1 VCCACLTS
9 LTSFSSLGAAAQASD
24 LIKWQAPAPVEYA
37 GPSHTA
43 LEVMNGNARSAS
55 CEVEMLL
62 GFRHDGSVASQ
73 GSVAAQL
80 TVPGQEEAYTWQ
92 VTVPN
97 GWTVGLNL
105 GNLPAAASAA
115 GLALSLI
122 DVSTGIAAPV
132 GTVSLPGPSTC
143 IARAAAPAISPVD
156 GGAFL
161 GAVAVSL
168 ASAEAGAALHYTLSG
183 ATQLGPSLYDGTPI
197 IIAGCGATTVRA
209 WASRPGVQDSAA
221 VQVSYA
227 VEAVAITGGRRSDA
241 SCVAAQPLAPVSTAV
256 SADGA
261 VAAES
266 AALAPVSMRL
276 AGAGRRSAT
285 CGVAVSL
292 SFADPRTDLLAR
304 SFLLV
309 VTREGT
315 NQAAA
320 EVAAEAAAAATA
332 AEAADGAPAAAEGI
346 AASRRRL
353 QLAGASDVSAPY
365 LNVLLTQAIAVTPIT
380 LANEHV
386 TEVALGNLPSGSQ
399 LLLFA
404 SPEPGS
410 ELLVSEATAAADSG
424 QAAAALDPRSFTL
437 AIGGA
442 VAVPDSCGVK
452 LLPPGISAASADGA
466 GSGAGTVVRR
476 RLQLETHYNGSVLVR
491 IASSLPG
498 SVVYVTTDGS
508 SPASSATALFSSLLG
523 SVEAPAHV
531 AFQLTAPGCTTVRAY
546 TASATAG
553 ASDEASAVYCISNA
567 DSSAT
572 VDGAAPAGA
581 SAAGATDLCAT
592 GGDGIRCA
600 PNNCGRLYY
609 RCKGGVA
616 SSVYEAPAGFLC
628 NGGELKGADDPTDA
642 LADPATEAVS
652 RCVNNLCGL
661 LPAPRP
667 GNAAAVCMLP
677 ATGAVA
683 ATLTTPSPTPTASGT
698 VTRTRTP
705 SPCSGS
711 HTPPAT
717 LSSSKTPPATLS
729 SSKTPPATL
738 SSSKTPPATL
748 SSSKTHPASASASKT
763 GSNAATPT
771 RSTSISASPSKY
783 SSCSATPTA
792 SQCPH
797 LRDNPP
803 CSIEADGWSCIR
815 DGAELDVYAM
825 AVFNSIAV
833 SQCTSMMQMC
843 SWGVQTSTV
852 SVMAGVACYG
862 GAMVFADDPMCAPTV
877 IPLPPGCVYPSLSA
891 SVTPS
896 PCDVKV
902 GEESDCRC
910 CGGARGP
917 P

>member
-1 VCCACLTS
+1 
-9 LTSFSSLGAAAQASD
+9 
-24 LIKWQAPAPVEYA
+24 
-37 GPSHTA
+37 
-43 LEVMNGNARSAS
+43 MNGNARSAS

-80 TVPGQEEAYTWQ
+80 TVPGHEEAYTWQ

-105 GNLPAAASAA
+105 GNLPAAASSA

-122 DVSTGIAAPV
+122 DVSTGVAAPV
-132 GTVSLPGPSTC
+132 GTVPLPGPATC

-161 GAVAVSL
+161 GAVAVFL

-183 ATQLGPSLYDGTPI
+183 ATQQGPSLYDGTPI

-227 VEAVAITGGRRSDA
+227 VEAVAITGGRGSGA

-266 AALAPVSMRL
+266 TTVTPTVPASMRL
-276 AGAGRRSAT
+276 AGSGGRSAT

-292 SFADPRTDLLAR
+292 SFADPRTDVLAR

-320 EVAAEAAAAATA
+320 EVAAEAATAASA

-346 AASRRRL
+346 AAARRRL

-365 LNVLLTQAIAVTPIT
+365 LNVLLAQAIAVTPIT
-380 LANEHV
+380 LANQHA

-404 SPEPGS
+404 SPEPAS
-410 ELLVSEATAAADSG
+410 ELLVSDTTAGADSG
-424 QAAAALDPRSFTL
+424 QAPAALDPRSFTL
-437 AIGGA
+437 AVGGA

-452 LLPPGISAASADGA
+452 LPPPGISAASASGA
-466 GSGAGTVVRR
+466 GSDAGTAVHRR
-476 RLQLETHYNGSVLVR
+476 MQLETHYNGSVLVS

-523 SVEAPAHV
+523 SVEASAHV

-546 TASATAG
+546 TVSATAG
-553 ASDEASAVYCISNA
+553 ASDEASAVYCISYA
-567 DSSAT
+567 DSSTT
-572 VDGAAPAGA
+572 VDLSAPAGA
-581 SAAGATDLCAT
+581 WTAGATDLCAS

-616 SSVYEAPAGFLC
+616 SPVYEAPAGFLC
-628 NGGELKGADDPTDA
+628 NGGELKGADDPTDPS
-642 LADPATEAVS
+642 ADPAVEGVS
-652 RCVNNLCGL
+652 RCLNNLCGL

-683 ATLTTPSPTPTASGT
+683 ATLTTPSATPTKSAS
-698 VTRTRTP
+698 VTRSRTP
-705 SPCSGS
+705 SRCSGS

-717 LSSSKTPPATLS
+717 LSSSKTPAATLSSSKTPAATLS
-729 SSKTPPATL
+729 SSKTPPA
-738 SSSKTPPATL
+738 SV
-748 SSSKTHPASASASKT
+748 SASKT
-763 GSNAATPT
+763 GSGSATPT
-771 RSTSISASPSKY
+771 RSPSISASPSKFT
-783 SSCSATPTA
+783 SCSATPTA
-792 SQCPH
+792 SQCPY
-797 LRDNPP
+797 LRTNPP
-803 CSIEADGWSCIR
+803 CGIEADGWSCIR
-815 DGAELDVYAM
+815 DGTELNVYAM
-825 AVFNSIAV
+825 AVFHNIAV

-843 SWGVQTSTV
+843 SGGVQTSAV
-852 SVMAGVACYG
+852 SVMNGVACYG

-902 GEESDCRC
+902 GEGRLPLLWRSERSAITARKSCICHDCRGREGLAIPTLLPLLVC
-910 CGGARGP
+910 ASSTC
-917 P
+917 

>member
-1 VCCACLTS
+1 
-9 LTSFSSLGAAAQASD
+9 
-24 LIKWQAPAPVEYA
+24 
-37 GPSHTA
+37 
-43 LEVMNGNARSAS
+43 
-55 CEVEMLL
+55 MLL
-62 GFRHDGSVASQ
+62 GFRHDDSVARQ

-105 GNLPAAASAA
+105 GNLPAAASSA

-122 DVSTGIAAPV
+122 DVSTGVAAPV
-132 GTVSLPGPSTC
+132 ASVPLPGPSTC
-143 IARAAAPAISPVD
+143 IARAAAPAVSPVD

-168 ASAEAGAALHYTLSG
+168 ASAEAGATLHYTLSG
-183 ATQLGPSLYDGTPI
+183 ATQLGPSLYDGAPL

-227 VEAVAITGGRRSDA
+227 VEAVAITGGRGSDA
-241 SCVAAQPLAPVSTAV
+241 ACVAAQPLAPVSTAV
-256 SADGA
+256 SSDGA
-261 VAAES
+261 VAAEP
-266 AALAPVSMRL
+266 ADLAPTAPVSMRL
-276 AGAGRRSAT
+276 AGAGGRSAT

-292 SFADPRTDLLAR
+292 SFLDPRTDVLAR

-320 EVAAEAAAAATA
+320 EVAAEAAAAAAVA
-332 AEAADGAPAAAEGI
+332 AATDGAPAAAEGI
-346 AASRRRL
+346 AASTRRL
-353 QLAGASDVSAPY
+353 QLAGASGVSAAY
-365 LNVLLTQAIAVTPIT
+365 LNVLLTQAIAVTPLT
-380 LANEHV
+380 LANQHV

-410 ELLVSEATAAADSG
+410 ELLISEATAAADSG
-424 QAAAALDPRSFTL
+424 QAAAALDLRSFTL
-437 AIGGA
+437 AIGDP
-442 VAVPDSCGVK
+442 VPVSDSCGVK
-452 LLPPGISAASADGA
+452 LLPPGISAASANGG

-491 IASSLPG
+491 VESSLPG
-498 SVVYVTTDGS
+498 SVIYVTTDGS
-508 SPASSATALFSSLLG
+508 SPASSPTALFSSLLG

-531 AFQLTAPGCTTVRAY
+531 TFQLTAPGCTTVRAY
-546 TASATAG
+546 TASASAA
-553 ASDEASAVYCISNA
+553 ASDESAAVYCISYAEASAAA
-567 DSSAT
+567 DP
-572 VDGAAPAGA
+572 AAPAGA
-581 SAAGATDLCAT
+581 SAAGATDLCAS

-609 RCKGGVA
+609 RCKNSVA
-616 SSVYEAPAGFLC
+616 SPVYAAPAGFLC

-642 LADPATEAVS
+642 AADPATEGAS

-683 ATLTTPSPTPTASGT
+683 ATLTTPSPTRTASAT

-717 LSSSKTPPATLS
+717 RSSSKTPPASVS
-729 SSKTPPATL
+729 SSKTPPASV
-738 SSSKTPPATL
+738 SS
-748 SSSKTHPASASASKT
+748 SKT
-763 GSNAATPT
+763 GSNSATPT
-771 RSTSISASPSKY
+771 RSPSVSASPSKY
-783 SSCSATPTA
+783 SSCSATPTP
-792 SQCPH
+792 SQCPY
-797 LRDNPP
+797 LRTNPP
-803 CSIEADGWSCIR
+803 CRIEADGWSCIR
-815 DGAELDVYAM
+815 DGAELDVYAT
-825 AVFNSIAV
+825 AVFNNIPV
-833 SQCTSMMQMC
+833 TQCTSMMQMC
-843 SWGVQTSTV
+843 SGGVETSTV
-852 SVMAGVACYG
+852 AVMDGVSCFG

-902 GEESDCRC
+902 G
-910 CGGARGP
+910 GGRAPTAVAVRD
-917 P
+917 